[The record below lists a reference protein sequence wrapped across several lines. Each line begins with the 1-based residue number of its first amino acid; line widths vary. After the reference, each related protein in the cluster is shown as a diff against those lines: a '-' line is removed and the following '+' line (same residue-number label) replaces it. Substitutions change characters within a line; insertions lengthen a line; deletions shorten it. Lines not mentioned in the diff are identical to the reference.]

1 MPQEEA
7 FRYHVDGLAMVVK
20 IVFLGLEKWKD
31 LMLGGEEING
41 RHVQPES
48 HSNGSFVC
56 LQVKIFFDGI
66 IALLER
72 EIFD

>member
-1 MPQEEA
+1 
-7 FRYHVDGLAMVVK
+7 MVVK
-20 IVFLGLEKWKD
+20 MKFLSLWKSED
-31 LMLGGEEING
+31 LVLGGQEVNG

-56 LQVKIFFDGI
+56 LQMEIFFDGI
-66 IALLER
+66 VALLER

>member
-1 MPQEEA
+1 
-7 FRYHVDGLAMVVK
+7 MVVK
-20 IVFLGLEKWKD
+20 MEFLGLQKLED
-31 LMLGGEEING
+31 LALGGEEVNG

-56 LQVKIFFDGI
+56 LQMEIFFDGI